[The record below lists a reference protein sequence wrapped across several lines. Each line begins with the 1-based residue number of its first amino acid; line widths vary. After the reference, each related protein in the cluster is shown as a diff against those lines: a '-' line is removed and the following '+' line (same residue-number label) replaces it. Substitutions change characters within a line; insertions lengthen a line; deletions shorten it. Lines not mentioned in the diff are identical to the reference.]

1 MRVINP
7 FFDYDRTPPDIPDD
21 AEFDQVDQYG
31 RRFRKVGNIV
41 EYEPEINGV
50 PRSVF
55 FASQKAQKIADE
67 ERRKREN
74 EAMRQAQTNRDCP
87 FKVGRNQVKTSCEK
101 DCPFYDGG
109 CVLANAPTTPTTDTN
124 GKYCPIAGR
133 CHDRC
138 ALYDH
143 GCKLIQ
149 IFKCMKHGKE

>member
-1 MRVINP
+1 MRMINP
-7 FFDYDRTPPDIPDD
+7 YFDRQPPDVPDD
-21 AEFDQVDQYG
+21 AEFDQVDQFG
-31 RRFRKVGNIV
+31 RRFRKVGNCI
-41 EYEPEINGV
+41 EYEPEINGI

-55 FASQKAQKIADE
+55 FASQKAQKIRDE
-67 ERRKREN
+67 ENRKRER
-74 EAMRQAQTNRDCP
+74 EEQAARQTNRDCP
-87 FKVGRNQVKTSCEK
+87 FKEGRNQVKTSCEK

-109 CVLANAPTTPTTDTN
+109 CVLANAPTAPTDDTN